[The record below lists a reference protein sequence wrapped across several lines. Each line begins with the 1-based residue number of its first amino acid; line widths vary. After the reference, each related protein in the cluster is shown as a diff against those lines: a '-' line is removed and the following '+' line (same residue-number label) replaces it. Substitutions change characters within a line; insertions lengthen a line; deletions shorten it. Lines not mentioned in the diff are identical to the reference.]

1 MTSKQTTDKQ
11 NRQTDNARNPA
22 RDEETKKQ
30 TKQTI
35 YQQQRQLRVFRRKEA
50 TNINLSSTSWA
61 HCSDTKCHEGMFL
74 NVNELTDIRLL
85 CRRSLS
91 LVWSLFHTG

>member
-35 YQQQRQLRVFRRKEA
+35 YQQQRQLRVFRRKE
-50 TNINLSSTSWA
+50 S
-61 HCSDTKCHEGMFL
+61 
-74 NVNELTDIRLL
+74 NEY
-85 CRRSLS
+85 
-91 LVWSLFHTG
+91 